1 MIRIII
7 NHLSTYISMAPSMKK
22 SKLMTHR
29 GICHF
34 NLQFVMKCHRHT
46 IFLSFCQ
53 VFRARDVI
61 VSVFGQIIT
70 AMMPYPACNV
80 VNLLEDDVGRVCGQV
95 VSRSDV

>member
-1 MIRIII
+1 MIPRLFI
-7 NHLSTYISMAPSMKK
+7 HLITYISMAHCILNEKW
-22 SKLMTHR
+22 MTHT

-34 NLQFVMKCHRHT
+34 SLLFVMKCHRHT